1 MATNATSAA
10 ANRARAPRQRP
21 PTTRGPP
28 ALSAPSPNRK
38 AGSFSAAANWE
49 TKTDIEE
56 VTLMAEKSL
65 AEEWLSEED
74 NRWDKVL

>member
-1 MATNATSAA
+1 MQNQFVITIDSKVNPDFALNFLKSVNFIKAIK
-10 ANRARAPRQRP
+10 PRKEK
-21 PTTRGPP
+21 G
-28 ALSAPSPNRK
+28 K
-38 AGSFSAAANWE
+38 
-49 TKTDIEE
+49 TKEDIEE

>member
-1 MATNATSAA
+1 MQNQFVITID
-10 ANRARAPRQRP
+10 NRVTPDFALNFLKSVNFIKAIKPRKEKEK
-21 PTTRGPP
+21 G
-28 ALSAPSPNRK
+28 
-38 AGSFSAAANWE
+38 
-49 TKTDIEE
+49 KTDIMIDV

>member
-1 MATNATSAA
+1 MDNQLIITIDSKVNTDFAVNFLKNVNFIKAIKLRKEKSSAK
-10 ANRARAPRQRP
+10 
-21 PTTRGPP
+21 GVV
-28 ALSAPSPNRK
+28 
-38 AGSFSAAANWE
+38 
-49 TKTDIEE
+49 EE

>member
-1 MATNATSAA
+1 MQNQFVITIDSKVT
-10 ANRARAPRQRP
+10 PDF
-21 PTTRGPP
+21 
-28 ALSAPSPNRK
+28 ALSFLKNVNFIKTIVPRK
-38 AGSFSAAANWE
+38 GKEKSIAA
-49 TKTDIEE
+49 IEE

>member
-1 MATNATSAA
+1 MQQQFVITID
-10 ANRARAPRQRP
+10 NRV
-21 PTTRGPP
+21 TTDF
-28 ALSAPSPNRK
+28 ALSFLKSVNFIK
-38 AGSFSAAANWE
+38 AIKPQKDKGK
-49 TKTDIEE
+49 TKAVIEE